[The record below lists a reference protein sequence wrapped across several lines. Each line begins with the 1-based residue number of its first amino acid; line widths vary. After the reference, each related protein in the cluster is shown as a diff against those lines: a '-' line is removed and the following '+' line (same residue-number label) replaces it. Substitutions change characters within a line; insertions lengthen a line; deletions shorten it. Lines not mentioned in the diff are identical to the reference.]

1 MKNTNKNPLPDEVKI
16 NLDMLR
22 SLMLNRVGGHVDSA
36 NVVNTHQRSSV
47 KRGVD
52 LLQQLAQPCSLSDT
66 VGHSVILSLDAGFGD
81 SVLTLEGPGDE
92 VVTEKHSIGR
102 GGLSRIR
109 TTGPISISVHHKISR
124 GRWSQQK
131 AEMKGATNIV
141 KNTLHSR

>member
-1 MKNTNKNPLPDEVKI
+1 MKNMKITNKNPLPDEVKI

-66 VGHSVILSLDAGFGD
+66 VGHNAILGSCTEARDC
-81 SVLTLEGPGDE
+81 VLPLG
-92 VVTEKHSIGR
+92 
-102 GGLSRIR
+102 
-109 TTGPISISVHHKISR
+109 
-124 GRWSQQK
+124 
-131 AEMKGATNIV
+131 
-141 KNTLHSR
+141 